1 MKKLVLGFT
10 VLITIFCAFAFNAQ
24 ATPIYGFTSFSGSF
38 ESDSP
43 LLNSAKMF
51 TNFSNVVV
59 STQGGLNDYELVPG
73 DQSVRMGLFT
83 FEPDLDTQIS
93 NFWEINYGGK
103 TYSYDLLTSE
113 VAFDSADA
121 IVIRGTGIA
130 HITGFENTASRWVLS
145 ATAASERST
154 FTLSTFVP
162 PDFQSPSAV
171 PEPSTMILFGLG
183 LLGVAK
189 LGRRKKELIF
199 LE

>member
-24 ATPIYGFTSFSGSF
+24 ATQIYGYTSFSGSF

-43 LLNSAKMF
+43 LLNLATEF
-51 TNFSNVVV
+51 TRFSDVVV
-59 STQGGLNDYELVPG
+59 STHGGLNDYDLIPG
-73 DQSVRMGLFT
+73 NESVTMGLFT
-83 FEPDLDTQIS
+83 FVPDLDTQIS
-93 NFWEINYGGK
+93 NFWEIEYGDK

-113 VAFDSADA
+113 VAYESANS

-130 HITGFENTASRWVLS
+130 HITGFEDTDSRWILS

-154 FTLSTFVP
+154 FTLSTLVP